1 MATKQFDIAKREK
14 NDEFY
19 TQFEDIEK
27 ELIYYKKQ
35 FKDKVIY
42 CNCDN
47 PHESNFLKYFIEN
60 FNDLGIKKLIA
71 TNYKS
76 QYIPVAYKAEIVE
89 VKNTDKVFENPKNK
103 LTTLKGDG
111 DFRSD
116 ECIELLKVADIV
128 VTNPPFSLF
137 REYVAQLMEY
147 KKKFLIIG
155 NINALTYK
163 EIFPLIKENK
173 IWLGYF
179 SGCMKFKVPEH
190 YKQRATAYWI
200 DENGQKW
207 RSLGNIC
214 WFTNLEVSK
223 RHENLTLYKKY
234 NPDEYPKYDNYD
246 AIEVSKVAEIP
257 YDYEGAMGVPI
268 TFIDKYNPEQFE
280 IIALGIVG
288 SIEFTSNKK
297 MEILKDGEPTGKF
310 TKNAKGT
317 LYYKYNRNID
327 KKPPAFKD
335 VETGE
340 LYSSIYAR
348 IIIRRIGEAY

>member
-47 PHESNFLKYFIEN
+47 PHESNFFKYFIEN

-173 IWLGYF
+173 IWIGF
-179 SGCMKFKVPEH
+179 NSPNEFIRP
-190 YKQRATAYWI
+190 
-200 DENGQKW
+200 NGTITKNVAGLT
-207 RSLGNIC
+207 R

-234 NPDEYPKYDNYD
+234 NPEEYPKYDNYD

-280 IIALGIVG
+280 IIKFRKGND
-288 SIEFTSNKK
+288 NKD
-297 MEILKDGEPTGKF
+297 LSVNGKCPYF
-310 TKNAKGT
+310 
-317 LYYKYNRNID
+317 
-327 KKPPAFKD
+327 
-335 VETGE
+335 
-340 LYSSIYAR
+340 R
-348 IIIRRIGEAY
+348 IIIRRIGGAY